1 MGKLLKDMKLK
12 VAAVKDRAPEEWTS
26 LETVRAVAAAVR
38 KLPPAQSRQVLI
50 FARELHKRM
59 IANDEELG
67 ELGLKLAAAVWPK
80 DDFSNWEVEGD
91 AAPTREPD
99 EAG

>member
-1 MGKLLKDMKLK
+1 MGKLLKNMKSK
-12 VAAVKDRAPEEWTS
+12 VAAAKDCAPEEWTS
-26 LETVRAVAAAVR
+26 EETVRAVAAVVR

-67 ELGLKLAAAVWPK
+67 QLGAKLAAEVWPK
-80 DDFSNWEVEGD
+80 DNFSGWEVEQDGAD
-91 AAPTREPD
+91 K
-99 EAG
+99 